1 MRTLTISALVLFP
14 WLLAMPAAAA
24 VKGAAGPGG
33 PNGICVPSEQNPT
46 PCGTGWS
53 EPPTVTDVVG
63 HSFVKTIHHG
73 QARSDHRGSPR
84 ASASHHGG
92 HGNRPGGGHG
102 GHGKGEGGGH
112 NGHGRDHGGN
122 KHR

>member
-14 WLLAMPAAAA
+14 WLLAMPAAAT

-53 EPPTVTDVVG
+53 VLPTEDTVD
-63 HSFVKTIHHG
+63 HSLVKTNN
-73 QARSDHRGSPR
+73 RGHVRGEHR
-84 ASASHHGG
+84 ASTRASNSHRGG

-102 GHGKGEGGGH
+102 GHGKGKGGGH
-112 NGHGRDHGGN
+112 NGHGRDHDGN

>member
-14 WLLAMPAAAA
+14 WLLAMPAAAT

-63 HSFVKTIHHG
+63 HGFVKTNKSGHVRG
-73 QARSDHRGSPR
+73 DHRGSTR
-84 ASASHHGG
+84 ASD
-92 HGNRPGGGHG
+92 
-102 GHGKGEGGGH
+102 GH
-112 NGHGRDHGGN
+112 NGHGGN